1 MTPAADLAPANWA
14 EESAGEFSDLEVKY
28 ACTTVYCFA
37 KGEKTSK
44 KKKKKKHSKLLL
56 LVDSS

>member
-28 ACTTVYCFA
+28 AGQLCTVLQR
-37 KGEKTSK
+37 GK
-44 KKKKKKHSKLLL
+44 KPSKLLS